1 MIFDKTVNFIR
12 YFFKNSRLQQSRLF
26 LIFYDIYAKK
36 LNEHNINKKI
46 VTINFQGIDLLMN
59 TDSRGIEPTIISGS
73 WEINEIKLFRKKII
87 NCDSLIDVGANV
99 GIYSLLGL
107 KVNPSLKNLIA
118 IEPHPET
125 YQILRQNL
133 SIHLMSNVKLHTINK
148 GASELSG
155 FAELT
160 NTDIPAAT
168 RLKNFSTNGSNYNRV
183 EVINLD
189 SLIEFFSQNSKLFI
203 KIDVEG
209 LEPSIICGGQ
219 KLITKFHPKILFE
232 LSSQNL
238 KISND
243 SIENAAKV
251 LELNY
256 KIVNVITPRKT
267 IRSREVTQT
276 LIEFASKR
284 GIFSVY
290 FE

>member
-1 MIFDKTVNFIR
+1 MIFDKTVNLIR
-12 YFFKNSRLQQSRLF
+12 YFFKNSRLQQSKLF
-26 LIFYDIYAKK
+26 LYIYDIYARR
-36 LNEHNINKKI
+36 LNMHNINKKI
-46 VTINFQGIDLLMN
+46 VAINFQGIDLLIN
-59 TDSRGIEPTIISGS
+59 TDNRGIEPTVISGS
-73 WEINEIKLFRKKII
+73 SERNEIKLFKKKII

-107 KVNPSLKNLIA
+107 KANPSLKNLIA

-125 YQILRQNL
+125 YQILKQNL
-133 SIHLMSNVKLHTINK
+133 SIHSISNVKLRTINK

-160 NTDIPAAT
+160 NYDIPAAT
-168 RLKNFSTNGSNYNRV
+168 RLKNFSINGSNYNKV

-189 SLIEFFSQNSKLFI
+189 SLIAIFAQNSKLFI

-232 LSSQNL
+232 LSSENL

-256 KIVNVITPRKT
+256 KIVTIITPRKT

-276 LIEFASKR
+276 LMSFASKR